1 MGDYHRPSAKT
12 VQDLKDIANRLRV
25 HSIRATNAS
34 KSGHPTSCCSMA
46 EIMSLL
52 FFNTMK
58 YNPQEPRDPSSDR
71 FVLSKGHAA
80 PILYAAWAEA
90 GLFPEEDLLKL
101 RKIDCD
107 LEGHPTPRLSFV
119 DVATGSLGQGLSC
132 AAGMAYTG
140 KHFDK
145 GSYRVYCVIG
155 DGESAEG
162 SIWEALSFAGYYQLD
177 NLVAIFDI
185 NRLGQSEPTMF
196 QHKMDVYK
204 QRLESFG
211 LNTYLVD
218 GHDIEALLK
227 ALHDAS
233 EFKGKPTA
241 ILAKTYKGK
250 GIPGIEDEENWHGK
264 PLGEKANDAVEEIL
278 KSVVNNVP
286 ASPYVKSPSGDVP
299 PVDDS
304 PISLSEPPSYKLGEM
319 VATRLAYGTALVK
332 LGANSKRVI
341 ALDGDTKNSTFSDK
355 FRKAYPDRYVECF
368 IAEQNLIGV
377 AVGCSTR
384 GRTIPF
390 TSTFATFYTRAFD
403 QLRMAAISQANIKCC
418 GSHAG
423 ISIGEDGPS
432 QMGLEDISL
441 FRSLPG
447 STVFYPSDAV
457 STERACE
464 LAANT
469 QGICFIRTSRPNTP
483 VIYGNDEVFTV
494 GKAKVVKKSDS
505 DQVLLI
511 GAGVTLFEA
520 LKAAELL
527 EKDGINARVMDPFT
541 VKPLDAEAVRAN
553 AKECGGRIITI
564 EDHYPQGGLGDAVS
578 AAVGCCREIVM
589 RRLAVTGLPRSGPS
603 ARLMEMFGISAKN
616 IVEAVNE
623 FKDM

>member
-1 MGDYHRPSAKT
+1 MRKS
-12 VQDLKDIANRLRV
+12 VQELQDIANKLRI

-34 KSGHPTSCCSMA
+34 NSGHPTSCCSMA
-46 EIMSLL
+46 EILSVL
-52 FFNTMK
+52 FFDTMRYK
-58 YNPQEPRDPSSDR
+58 VSAPKDPSNDR

-145 GSYRVYCVIG
+145 AGYRVYCLLG

-162 SIWEALSFAGYYQLD
+162 SVWEALSFAGHYKLD
-177 NLVAIFDI
+177 NLVAIFDV

-196 QHKMDVYK
+196 QHQLEVYQK
-204 QRLESFG
+204 RLEGFG
-211 LNTYLVD
+211 FNTIVID
-218 GHDIEALLK
+218 GHNVEEVLK
-227 ALHDAS
+227 ALDTAKVV
-233 EFKGKPTA
+233 KGKPTA
-241 ILAKTYKGK
+241 IVAKTFKGK
-250 GIPGIEDEENWHGK
+250 GLKGIEDEENWHGK
-264 PLGEKANDAVEEIL
+264 PLGPKGEEYIKTL
-278 KSVVNNVP
+278 LECIKSNVP
-286 ASPYVKSPSGDVP
+286 SPQAVFPPQEVVP
-299 PVDDS
+299 AYDNS
-304 PISLSEPPSYKLGEM
+304 PITLSEPPHYTLGEM

-368 IAEQNLIGV
+368 IAEQNLVGI

-384 GRTIPF
+384 GRTVPF

-403 QLRMAAISQANIKCC
+403 QLRMGAISQANIKCC
-418 GSHAG
+418 GSHCG
-423 ISIGEDGPS
+423 VSIGEDGPS
-432 QMGLEDISL
+432 QMGLEDIAM
-441 FRSLPG
+441 FRTLPG

-483 VIYGNDEVFTV
+483 VIYSNDEPFVI
-494 GKAKVVKKSDS
+494 GKAKIIKKSAS
-505 DQVLLI
+505 DVAVVVS
-511 GAGVTLFEA
+511 AGVTLYEA
-520 LKAAELL
+520 LKAAEIL
-527 EKDGINARVMDPFT
+527 EKQGIHIRIVDLFT
-541 VKPLDAEAVRAN
+541 IKPLDTATIKAQAQ
-553 AKECGGRIITI
+553 ECGGRIVTV
-564 EDHYPQGGLGDAVS
+564 EDHYPEGGIGEAVAAAVS
-578 AAVGCCREIVM
+578 GCRNTVVT
-589 RRLAVTGLPRSGPS
+589 RLAVTGMPRSGPS
-603 ARLMEMFGISAKN
+603 AALLEMFGISAN
-616 IVEAVNE
+616 HIVKAVLE
-623 FKDM
+623 IKDV